1 VAGDPLSSHDGSVT
15 RVGPVSINRAGRLQL
30 RLRKSQDHVAIA
42 LRRGQ
47 IMIDRG
53 IPSLKDALLAR
64 ITMRVLDRAGARFIR
79 EQA

>member
-1 VAGDPLSSHDGSVT
+1 
-15 RVGPVSINRAGRLQL
+15 
-30 RLRKSQDHVAIA
+30 
-42 LRRGQ
+42 
-47 IMIDRG
+47 MIDRG